1 MAAAGVIG
9 TGTHNTGIK
18 HGILPTQVRCELG
31 ECQCMVISILR
42 ASGEMSHHPV
52 RVWCA
57 QPWGKDTASRRG
69 PVPPRWS
76 CYRTYLICQ
85 LKHKSRSKL
94 RPCALWFYNPMNKLC
109 TKGKAVL
116 LVLEPPN
123 PKSLQDLVY
132 F

>member
-18 HGILPTQVRCELG
+18 HGILPTQVRHELG

-69 PVPPRWS
+69 PVPPGWS

-85 LKHKSRSKL
+85 LKH
-94 RPCALWFYNPMNKLC
+94 NPDQNSVP
-109 TKGKAVL
+109 VL
-116 LVLEPPN
+116 YGFII
-123 PKSLQDLVY
+123 Q
-132 F
+132 